1 MNNHQ
6 LTQTER
12 EFLLALLRR
21 SMQEAAK
28 QAREKEASRTP
39 VTEII
44 TDIVNTHGLT
54 ISPSLHTLW
63 SNRLLAFT
71 QEQAER
77 MSVQN
82 DQGKQPDHLAIKF
95 SEGETLEV
103 TTQMFASLLR
113 QAVHEFEQNR

>member
-6 LTQTER
+6 LTQTEQ

-28 QAREKEASRTP
+28 QAREKEASRKP
-39 VTEII
+39 VTGIM
-44 TDIVNTHGLT
+44 TAIVNTHGLT

-82 DQGKQPDHLAIKF
+82 DQRKQPDCVAIQF
-95 SEGETLEV
+95 SQGETLEV
-103 TTQMFASLLR
+103 TSKIFDYLLR
-113 QAVHEFEQNR
+113 QAVQAFEQNR